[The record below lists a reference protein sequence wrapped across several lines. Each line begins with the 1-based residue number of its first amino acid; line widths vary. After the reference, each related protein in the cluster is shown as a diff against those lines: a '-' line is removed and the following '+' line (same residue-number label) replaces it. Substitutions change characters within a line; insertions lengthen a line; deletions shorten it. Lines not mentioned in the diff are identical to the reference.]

1 MSRVIPRV
9 PGESATVT
17 EAAAPDLTI
26 REVAEVQ
33 AERAERAAT
42 RRQPIQIDTSEPSRP
57 LPSPVAPMDYDVA
70 MAGLLNGTLHVPLFT
85 TQGYLVDQPL
95 IERAG

>member
-9 PGESATVT
+9 PGESAKAEAVTVE
-17 EAAAPDLTI
+17 EAEAPAP
-26 REVAEVQ
+26 VAT
-33 AERAERAAT
+33 ASA

-57 LPSPVAPMDYDVA
+57 LPSPVAPMDYDLA
-70 MAGLLNGTLHVPLFT
+70 MAGLLNGTLHVPIFT

-95 IERAG
+95 VEKVA